1 MVFLGF
7 SCFFMFFKSNFLTG
21 AGHQFLPSVW
31 EQITQVCP
39 LPLFSSVHR
48 FRYIEIHHHH
58 HYSSPSSQSPS
69 LSALYATG
77 CQYTK
82 HPHRSRI
89 NMFWF
94 WTFYII
100 LACYKITY
108 RISLISRDTPSLMMI
123 CDFQCHR
130 HRQNMICYIWD
141 EEEVCGRHEMPAAEH
156 IYWTTASSPTSW
168 SLNCFIFPIMII
180 IPNLYRQQNIYWT
193 TTSCLQLSWC
203 PFTNH
208 EP

>member
-1 MVFLGF
+1 MFFFQVISDF
-7 SCFFMFFKSNFLTG
+7 SCFFKLSLIFHVFSSPISWPG
-21 AGHQFLPSVW
+21 PGHQFLPSVW

-108 RISLISRDTPSLMMI
+108 RISLILRDTPITDDDMWFSMSSSKHDLLHLRWGGGVRETWNASSRNI
-123 CDFQCHR
+123 YIGQ
-130 HRQNMICYIWD
+130 HRQHHD
-141 EEEVCGRHEMPAAEH
+141 H
-156 IYWTTASSPTSW
+156 
-168 SLNCFIFPIMII
+168 
-180 IPNLYRQQNIYWT
+180 
-193 TTSCLQLSWC
+193 
-203 PFTNH
+203 
-208 EP
+208 

>member
-1 MVFLGF
+1 MFVHGF
-7 SCFFMFFKSNFLTG
+7 SGFFMFFFMFFKSNFLTG

-89 NMFWF
+89 NIFWF

-100 LACYKITY
+100 LACCKI
-108 RISLISRDTPSLMMI
+108 IN
-123 CDFQCHR
+123 FAR
-130 HRQNMICYIWD
+130 HSNHWWWYVIFNVIVIVKTWS
-141 EEEVCGRHEMPAAEH
+141 VTFEMRRRCAGDMK
-156 IYWTTASSPTSW
+156 
-168 SLNCFIFPIMII
+168 CQ
-180 IPNLYRQQNIYWT
+180 QQNIYIG
-193 TTSCLQLSWC
+193 QR
-203 PFTNH
+203 H
-208 EP
+208 HRQHHDH

>member
-1 MVFLGF
+1 MYFHVF
-7 SCFFMFFKSNFLTG
+7 SCFFKSNFLTG

-108 RISLISRDTPSLMMI
+108 RISLILRDTPITDDDMWFSMSSSSSKHDLLHLRWGGGV
-123 CDFQCHR
+123 QETW
-130 HRQNMICYIWD
+130 N
-141 EEEVCGRHEMPAAEH
+141 
-156 IYWTTASSPTSW
+156 ASSRNTY
-168 SLNCFIFPIMII
+168 IGQ
-180 IPNLYRQQNIYWT
+180 R
-193 TTSCLQLSWC
+193 
-203 PFTNH
+203 H
-208 EP
+208 HRRHHDH